1 MLILIKNCKICGWEL
16 FQILLWRH
24 FKEVLW
30 SIMDTKNE
38 SMFDRRQQQ
47 LVIRNYFYHKNLFL
61 MWVLSSTYFTWL
73 LNTILIVTSNRLPS
87 LLLINSISNE
97 NEEKYWMFCGRAVIK
112 PAVPYKVSEAL
123 KYSMWPLIL
132 ILALSNSQGNGC
144 MKLSVSKNINFQPA
158 DDNVTQWYN
167 VTNNTCGK

>member
-1 MLILIKNCKICGWEL
+1 MLILIKYCKICGWEL

-73 LNTILIVTSNRLPS
+73 LNTILKVTSNRLPS

-97 NEEKYWMFCGRAVIK
+97 NEEKYWMFCGRALLNLQFHIGSRN
-112 PAVPYKVSEAL
+112 KVSEAL
-123 KYSMWPLIL
+123 KYSMWPLIS
-132 ILALSNSQGNGC
+132 ILAVSDLQGNGC
-144 MKLSVSKNINFQPA
+144 MKLSISKNFNFKPLG
-158 DDNVTQWYN
+158 D
-167 VTNNTCGK
+167 TNTM